1 MSVYPNVGL
10 CHCRTPTGWN
20 RTWLQSFL
28 PPRPRRSRL
37 WACSISSEPS
47 AACALGRNIWY
58 VLTVA
63 SRGLS
68 SARSNLDLLPLCLP
82 FVDGSR
88 FLAREHFTISM
99 DLTPQMAPR
108 YHKRTADGPD
118 LAKAPL
124 LTDLAARLS
133 SNNRASARSL
143 NEHLFSHCARV
154 SSLGGPRLMFF
165 DAKPPHTRRGPAS
178 AAVSP
183 LPSA

>member
-47 AACALGRNIWY
+47 AACALGRDIWY

-63 SRGLS
+63 SRGLTS
-68 SARSNLDLLPLCLP
+68 VRSNLDLLPLCLP

-88 FLAREHFTISM
+88 FLAREHITIFDGLNSPSTRWRHDITNGRRM
-99 DLTPQMAPR
+99 GLTWRRRR
-108 YHKRTADGPD
+108 YSRTSPPDYLRTIVQALGPWTSTCSVIV
-118 LAKAPL
+118 LAC
-124 LTDLAARLS
+124 RHS
-133 SNNRASARSL
+133 
-143 NEHLFSHCARV
+143 
-154 SSLGGPRLMFF
+154 GG
-165 DAKPPHTRRGPAS
+165 RG
-178 AAVSP
+178 
-183 LPSA
+183 